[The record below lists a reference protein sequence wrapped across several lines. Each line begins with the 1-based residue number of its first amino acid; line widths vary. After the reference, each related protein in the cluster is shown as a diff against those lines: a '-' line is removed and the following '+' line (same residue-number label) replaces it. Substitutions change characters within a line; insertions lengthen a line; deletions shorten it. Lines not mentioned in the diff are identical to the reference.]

1 MANSE
6 RLRWAAELV
15 APSPGD
21 RILEVGCGH
30 GVLVSLLAER
40 LATGVVVGVDRSA
53 TMVATASRR
62 NETAV
67 QEGRVR
73 LLAAPLLDADLDGQ
87 EFDVVV
93 SFNVR
98 AFWTPPAP
106 EWDVVARVLSP
117 TGRALVAFSLMDGDV
132 PAAVV
137 DGLRRLA
144 GERGLAVTALH
155 RGTTRPYPSAAVEL
169 TWSTQVR
176 SRSASRR
183 VEGPAG

>member
-1 MANSE
+1 MGDSE

-15 APSPGD
+15 APAPED

-30 GVLVSLLAER
+30 GVLVSLLAQG

-53 TMVATASRR
+53 TMIATAARR
-62 NETAV
+62 NGTAV

-106 EWDVVARVLSP
+106 AWDVVAGVLSP
-117 TGRALVAFSLMDGDV
+117 TGRVLVAFSLMDGDV

-137 DGLRRLA
+137 DGLSRLA
-144 GERGLAVTALH
+144 GDRGLAVKALH
-155 RGTTRPYPSAAVEL
+155 RGTTHPYPSAAVEL

-183 VEGPAG
+183 GEDPDG